1 MKNFV
6 ATGAAVVFSLALAGS
21 SAAGVFEDKM
31 GSCLTKHANQRDT
44 ASVMLECNASGG
56 KLAGCKVLSDSAGGK
71 GFDKAALCVA
81 EVLPV
86 GSKTG
91 LVRVPV
97 RFPGS

>member
-1 MKNFV
+1 MKKIIAV
-6 ATGAAVVFSLALAGS
+6 GAGAILSLALAS
-21 SAAGVFEDKM
+21 SSSAGVFEEKM
-31 GSCLTKHANQRDT
+31 GVCLSKYANMRDS
-44 ASVMLECNASGG
+44 AAVVLECNAAGG
-56 KLAGCKVLSDSAGGK
+56 KLSGCKVLSDTGSGK

-91 LVRVPV
+91 VVKVPV